1 MQAKWFQDCR
11 AFDLPEGPGGM
22 ESTAFTKVWSLLMLS
37 VNAVIMICV
46 RNCRISFTLIVLFP
60 AFVGLSRVH
69 CDLVCVTPS
78 GMHFDRRLKGI
89 NGDNSWRINPYIHNK
104 RLI

>member
-1 MQAKWFQDCR
+1 
-11 AFDLPEGPGGM
+11 M

-60 AFVGLSRVH
+60 LLLLGDRGSIATLSVLPH
-69 CDLVCVTPS
+69 PECTS
-78 GMHFDRRLKGI
+78 IAASKASMATTAA
-89 NGDNSWRINPYIHNK
+89 NK
-104 RLI
+104 PLST